1 MRRRS
6 ALQLIAAS
14 AGLLPLRPCRVWAQ
28 TLTFPGSQAKV
39 LDTAAR
45 IVLPASIGHDA
56 VTRIVEE
63 FSRWVQDYRPGADTD
78 HGYGHT
84 HVTPLPASP
93 APIYLEQ
100 LNALQDALL
109 SGDADRQRAAVLESL
124 NKAGVKDLT
133 PLPRGRHVMADLM
146 SFYFHGSDANDLC
159 YGKAIERFRCRGV
172 EHSELPPPRLNPK
185 AS

>member
-14 AGLLPLRPCRVWAQ
+14 AGLLPFRPCRVWAQ
-28 TLTFPGSQAKV
+28 TLTFPGAQAKTLEEV
-39 LDTAAR
+39 AR
-45 IVLPASIGHDA
+45 IVLPASIGNDN
-56 VTRIVEE
+56 VIQVVQD

-100 LNALQDALL
+100 LTAMQPALL
-109 SGDADRQRAAVLESL
+109 SGAADRQRAAVLDSL
-124 NKAGVKDLT
+124 SDAGVKDLT
-133 PLPRGRHVMADLM
+133 PIPRGKHVIADLM
-146 SFYFHGSDANDLC
+146 SFYFFSSDANDLC
-159 YGKAIERFRCRGV
+159 YEATIERFRCRGV
-172 EHSELPPPRLNPK
+172 EHSELPPRPLNRK
-185 AS
+185 L